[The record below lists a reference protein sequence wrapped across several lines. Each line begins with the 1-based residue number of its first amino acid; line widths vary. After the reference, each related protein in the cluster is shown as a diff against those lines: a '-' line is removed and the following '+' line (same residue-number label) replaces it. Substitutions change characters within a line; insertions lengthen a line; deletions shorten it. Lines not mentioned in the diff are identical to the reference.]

1 MEFSGACVW
10 MREKREFKMNQRF
23 WSESLEEWTP
33 LLMWQ
38 MTVGEQVWKKIKII
52 SKWGV
57 ISMQLVFKSHETGN
71 SKGESLDGEEVKD

>member
-1 MEFSGACVW
+1 MEFAGACVW

-57 ISMQLVFKSHETGN
+57 ISM
-71 SKGESLDGEEVKD
+71 